1 MDVFFARMVMPR
13 SRSRSLLSMT
23 RSISRSLARKVP
35 VCCSRRST
43 SVVLPWSTCAMM
55 AILRISPRRA
65 CPGTMAPPGRN
76 GIIAPRAGLRTRSS
90 LDSEAGLRRG
100 GAYGGAAQGRPRR
113 LFLHQKLARGILEEI
128 QLHDQEP
135 QEHLLDVA
143 VLVHVALKRR
153 ARLPFV
159 RHPPLVENAVAP
171 RRLPSFGAPGM
182 EIAQEEPAP
191 PPAAPRP
198 PPPASHRARVES

>member
-100 GAYGGAAQGRPRR
+100 GANGGAAQGRPRR

-153 ARLPFV
+153 AR
-159 RHPPLVENAVAP
+159 AP
-171 RRLPSFGAPGM
+171 RA
-182 EIAQEEPAP
+182 
-191 PPAAPRP
+191 RP
-198 PPPASHRARVES
+198 PPPRGDSGAPAPLPPLRAAGLGIGQEGAPPRPDRP